1 MGKPLRT
8 HGGAIGGVLHSRSK
22 EPPRRA
28 QRLFLRRLQA
38 IHGAGSFGGQSGS
51 IGREPLGPASRAEG
65 ERQEGHSRVREPW
78 RAPGLVDLSSFI
90 YKSWERI
97 QRRPGRRVSR
107 YPSPVHE
114 ALCPCMA
121 LCVFSQSVCV
131 PTWCADGREPLPL
144 EAYGWLHGTDCHC
157 LPQREGG
164 SAARGR
170 VLETLRSTHRRL
182 SHCPLLPP
190 LVALASNFLE
200 EPECFCLL
208 DEVLSRPSWICQDQ
222 RENLAS
228 ISTLVAMTRG
238 KCVSGC

>member
-38 IHGAGSFGGQSGS
+38 IHGAGSFGGQSRS

-114 ALCPCMA
+114 TAWHCAFSASPCVCPPDVQMAGSPSPWRPTVGCMA
-121 LCVFSQSVCV
+121 Q
-131 PTWCADGREPLPL
+131 TAT
-144 EAYGWLHGTDCHC
+144 AC
-157 LPQREGG
+157 LN
-164 SAARGR
+164 ARGAVR
-170 VLETLRSTHRRL
+170 PGGVSWRHCAPPTAASRTVPSSLRSWLWPATSLRSL
-182 SHCPLLPP
+182 S
-190 LVALASNFLE
+190 ASA
-200 EPECFCLL
+200 
-208 DEVLSRPSWICQDQ
+208 SWMRC
-222 RENLAS
+222 
-228 ISTLVAMTRG
+228 
-238 KCVSGC
+238 